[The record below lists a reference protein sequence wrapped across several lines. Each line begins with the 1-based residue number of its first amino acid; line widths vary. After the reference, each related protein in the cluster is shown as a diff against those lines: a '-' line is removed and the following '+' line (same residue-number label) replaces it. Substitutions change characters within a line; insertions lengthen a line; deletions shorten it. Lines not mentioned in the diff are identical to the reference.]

1 MTSEFNQSPFSS
13 RGGNR
18 FTCNGLTVC
27 FPVRAAVR
35 ERSGSGTA
43 GKLLLRNSEPVGCNE
58 IVTINHQGL
67 LVKGKLAGLKP
78 QNVKTATAVSQY
90 CSRFLLPV
98 GVLWLLIPRRPVR
111 KFHVPNALVR
121 CAEQSCRCPSIPV
134 TPVPANRRCPCPARH
149 GSPPRLQ
156 RRLRWTLHLLF
167 PPLPLQEVVS
177 DERLQGGQ
185 LLEEPKLLHFR
196 GNTFSLQI
204 SVLDIPP
211 FLWRIKPFS
220 ACQVPV
226 SSMGL
231 HVNSD
236 KSILTG
242 MGIARV
248 KTMVPF
254 IFERCGFN
262 LLSTQ
267 QKCVGLIILMNMDLI
282 CNRML

>member
-1 MTSEFNQSPFSS
+1 ME
-13 RGGNR
+13 
-18 FTCNGLTVC
+18 
-27 FPVRAAVR
+27 
-35 ERSGSGTA
+35 
-43 GKLLLRNSEPVGCNE
+43 
-58 IVTINHQGL
+58 
-67 LVKGKLAGLKP
+67 P
-78 QNVKTATAVSQY
+78 QNVKSATAVSQY

-111 KFHVPNALVR
+111 KFHMPNTLVR
-121 CAEQSCRCPSIPV
+121 CTEQSCRCPSLPV
-134 TPVPANRRCPCPARH
+134 TPVQANRRCPCPAGH
-149 GSPPRLQ
+149 GSAPGCTAACAEHYTCSSFPTLQ
-156 RRLRWTLHLLF
+156 KLF

-242 MGIARV
+242 MGTARV